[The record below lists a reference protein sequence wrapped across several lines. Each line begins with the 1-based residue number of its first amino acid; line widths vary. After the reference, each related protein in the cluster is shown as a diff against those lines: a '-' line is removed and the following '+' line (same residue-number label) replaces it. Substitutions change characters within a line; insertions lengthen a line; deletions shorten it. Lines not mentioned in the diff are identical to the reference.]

1 MAKKKSVKRKSMKKK
16 RVKRKVV
23 KRKPFRKKT
32 IIQTTTEVKVE
43 RILVENFVSLQKVLV
58 NLSVKM
64 ENLTT
69 KISKLLEIF
78 ELSAK
83 ALAEKDFDFERGG
96 KEDPHSK
103 KILENIDKLL
113 DQNKLLAKGLT
124 LVHDRFPDQGY
135 EPEMESPFP
144 HPLPRV
150 DSNMTPPAFRPMGQ
164 SPTGKKSEK
173 PKAPKK
179 PESPPGMEGFQRS
192 IISDEPELNEL
203 PEE

>member
-1 MAKKKSVKRKSMKKK
+1 MAKKKSVKRKRTKKK
-16 RVKRKVV
+16 VA
-23 KRKPFRKKT
+23 KRKPSRKKPIT
-32 IIQTTTEVKVE
+32 QTTTEVKVE

-64 ENLTT
+64 DGLTT

-96 KEDPHSK
+96 QEDIHSK
-103 KILENIDKLL
+103 KILENMDKLL

-144 HPLPRV
+144 HPLPRGEP
-150 DSNMTPPAFRPMGQ
+150 SMAPQAFKPIGQ
-164 SPTGKKSEK
+164 SPTK
-173 PKAPKK
+173 PGKK
-179 PESPPGMEGFQRS
+179 PESTPGMKGFQRS
-192 IISDEPELNEL
+192 IISEEPELNEL